1 VANGAKRPKWMR
13 WAGWGAAAAI
23 AAALL
28 WVLFRP
34 DPVAVEVAQA
44 KRGGMQVTVT
54 QQGEVRVQDR
64 YVVTVP
70 VAGRISRVTLK
81 DGDPVAR
88 DQVVAMVQPA
98 PLDAREREQAQA
110 RLESARALTREA
122 QQNAARAQAELAQAE
137 RDRIR
142 AEKLLAEKF
151 VSPEAVERAR
161 TAESTARS
169 SFDAARS
176 RESAAR
182 FDAQAAEAMLLA
194 ADGKPGRLVP
204 LVSPSRGNVLRVME
218 QNERTL
224 AAGTPVMVIGDAAK
238 IEIVADLLSTDAVKV
253 PPAAVVLIENWGG
266 DRTLRGRV
274 RTVEPYAFTKVSALG
289 VEEKRVNVVID
300 LLDPPGKLGDGYR
313 VEARVVLWSG
323 ENVLKVPANAVFRSG
338 EGWAVF
344 AVERGRAA
352 RREVKV
358 GQRSALEAE
367 ILDGLKEGDTVIQF
381 PGNEIADGAAIA
393 VR

>member
-1 VANGAKRPKWMR
+1 MR
-13 WAGWGAAAAI
+13 WAAWGAAAAI
-23 AAALL
+23 AAAVL
-28 WVLFRP
+28 WALFRP
-34 DPVAVEVAQA
+34 DPVAIEVAQA
-44 KRGGMQVTVT
+44 KRGPMQVTVT

-88 DQVVAMVQPA
+88 GQVVAMVQPA

-122 QQNAARAQAELAQAE
+122 QQNVTRAQAELAQAE
-137 RDRIR
+137 RDRAR

-161 TAESTARS
+161 TGEATARS
-169 SFDAARS
+169 SADAARS

-182 FDAQAAEAMLLA
+182 SDARAAEATLLA
-194 ADGKPGRLVP
+194 ASGKPGQLVP
-204 LVSPSRGNVLRVME
+204 LVSPSKGNVLRVME

-224 AAGTPVMVIGDAAK
+224 AAGTSVMVIGDAAK

-253 PPAAVVLIENWGG
+253 PAAATVLVENWGG
-266 DRTLRGRV
+266 DKTLRGRV
-274 RTVEPYAFTKVSALG
+274 RTVEPFAFTKVSALG

-323 ENVLKVPANAVFRSG
+323 ENVLKVPSNAVFRSG
-338 EGWAVF
+338 EAWAVY
-344 AVERGRAA
+344 AVEGGRAVK
-352 RREVKV
+352 RLVKV
-358 GQRSALEAE
+358 GQRNALEAE
-367 ILDGLKEGDTVIQF
+367 ILDGLKEGDTVIQY
-381 PGNEIADGAAIA
+381 PGNEIAEGARVA